1 VVNEA
6 GEQSLMAHLLE
17 LRQRLLYAVIA
28 VGGVFV
34 LLLPF
39 ANDLYAWLAQ
49 PLLATLPKG
58 GQLVAIEVAS
68 TFFVPMKLAF
78 YAALFIAMPA
88 VLYQVWAF
96 VAPALYEKEKKLAR
110 PLLLAAG
117 VLFYLGCAF
126 TFFILLPVM
135 FAYLNST
142 APAGVAMMTDIG
154 KYLDFVLVL
163 LLAGGVSFEVP
174 IAVLVAVL
182 LGWVKVEQLVEWRGY
197 VIVAIFIIAAII
209 TPPDG
214 LSQIML
220 ALPMWAL
227 YEIGIV
233 AARILVKSRAK
244 ADALNGNPAD

>member
-1 VVNEA
+1 MSDT
-6 GEQSLMAHLLE
+6 GEQSLMSHLLE
-17 LRQRLLYAVIA
+17 MRKRLLYAVATVSA
-28 VGGVFV
+28 VFLV
-34 LLLPF
+34 LLPF
-39 ANDLYAWLAQ
+39 ANQLYSWFAQ
-49 PLLATLPKG
+49 PLLRTLPKG

-78 YAALFIAMPA
+78 FVALFIATPV
-88 VLYQVWAF
+88 VLYQIWAF
-96 VAPALYEKEKKLAR
+96 VAPALYQKEKNLAK
-110 PLLLAAG
+110 PLLLAATL
-117 VLFYLGCAF
+117 LFYLGCAF
-126 TFFILLPVM
+126 TFYVLLPVM

-142 APAGVAMMTDIG
+142 APIGVAMMTDIS

-182 LGWVKVEQLVEWRGY
+182 LGWVTVPQLVEWRGY
-197 VIVAIFIIAAII
+197 IIVAIFIIAAII

-233 AARILVKSRAK
+233 VARIMVKSRAK
-244 ADALNGNPAD
+244 LDAVNTNLAD

>member
-1 VVNEA
+1 MSGQ
-6 GEQSLMAHLLE
+6 GELPLMAHLLE
-17 LRQRLLYAVIA
+17 LRQRLLYAVVA
-28 VGGVFV
+28 VMAVFL

-39 ANDLYAWLAQ
+39 ANELYAWLAQ
-49 PLLATLPKG
+49 PLLKTLPEG
-58 GQLVAIEVAS
+58 GQLVAIDVAS

-78 YAALFIAMPA
+78 YSALFIAAPA

-110 PLLLAAG
+110 PLLLAASL
-117 VLFYLGCAF
+117 LFYLGCAF
-126 TFFILLPVM
+126 TFYLLLPVM
-135 FAYLNST
+135 FGYLNST

-197 VIVAIFIIAAII
+197 IIVAIFIIAAVI

-220 ALPMWAL
+220 AVPMWAL
-227 YEIGIV
+227 YEIGIIV
-233 AARILVKSRAK
+233 ARVMVKARAK
-244 ADALNGNPAD
+244 AELAVKPD

>member
-1 VVNEA
+1 
-6 GEQSLMAHLLE
+6 
-17 LRQRLLYAVIA
+17 
-28 VGGVFV
+28 
-34 LLLPF
+34 
-39 ANDLYAWLAQ
+39 
-49 PLLATLPKG
+49 
-58 GQLVAIEVAS
+58 
-68 TFFVPMKLAF
+68 
-78 YAALFIAMPA
+78 
-88 VLYQVWAF
+88 
-96 VAPALYEKEKKLAR
+96 
-110 PLLLAAG
+110 
-117 VLFYLGCAF
+117 
-126 TFFILLPVM
+126 M

-197 VIVAIFIIAAII
+197 IIVAIFIIAAII

-233 AARILVKSRAK
+233 VARIMVKSRAK
-244 ADALNGNPAD
+244 ADAVSPDPAD

>member
-1 VVNEA
+1 MSDN
-6 GEQSLMAHLLE
+6 GEQSLMSHLLE
-17 LRQRLLYAVIA
+17 MRKRLLYAVATVSA
-28 VGGVFV
+28 VFLV
-34 LLLPF
+34 LLPF
-39 ANDLYAWLAQ
+39 ANQLYSWFAQ
-49 PLLATLPKG
+49 PLLRTLPKG

-78 YAALFIAMPA
+78 FAALFIATPV
-88 VLYQVWAF
+88 VLYQIWAF
-96 VAPALYEKEKKLAR
+96 VAPALYQKEKNLAK
-110 PLLLAAG
+110 PLLLAATL
-117 VLFYLGCAF
+117 LFYLGCAF
-126 TFFILLPVM
+126 TFYVLLPVM

-142 APAGVAMMTDIG
+142 APIGVAMMTDIS

-182 LGWVKVEQLVEWRGY
+182 LGWVTVPQLVEWRGY
-197 VIVAIFIIAAII
+197 IIVAIFIIAAII

-233 AARILVKSRAK
+233 VARIMVKSRAK
-244 ADALNGNPAD
+244 LDAVNTNLAD

>member
-1 VVNEA
+1 MVSDN

-17 LRQRLLYAVIA
+17 MRKRLLYAVATVVVI
-28 VGGVFV
+28 FV
-34 LLLPF
+34 VLLPF
-39 ANDLYAWLAQ
+39 ANQLYSWFAQ
-49 PLLATLPKG
+49 PLLRTLPKG

-78 YAALFIAMPA
+78 FAALFIATPV
-88 VLYQVWAF
+88 VLYQIWAF
-96 VAPALYEKEKKLAR
+96 VAPALYQKEKNLAK
-110 PLLLAAG
+110 PLLVAATL
-117 VLFYLGCAF
+117 LFYLGCAF
-126 TFFILLPVM
+126 TFYVLLPVM

-142 APAGVAMMTDIG
+142 APIGVAMMTDIS

-182 LGWVKVEQLVEWRGY
+182 LGWVTVPQLVEWRGY
-197 VIVAIFIIAAII
+197 IIVAIFIIAAII

-233 AARILVKSRAK
+233 VARIMVKSRAK
-244 ADALNGNPAD
+244 LDAVNTNLAD

>member
-1 VVNEA
+1 MVSDN
-6 GEQSLMAHLLE
+6 GEQSLMSHLLE
-17 LRQRLLYAVIA
+17 MRQRLLYAVMA
-28 VGGVFV
+28 VGAVFIV
-34 LLLPF
+34 LLPF
-39 ANDLYAWLAQ
+39 ANQLYTWFAQ
-49 PLLATLPKG
+49 PLLRTLPKG

-78 YAALFIAMPA
+78 FAALFIATPV
-88 VLYQVWAF
+88 VLYQIWAF
-96 VAPALYEKEKKLAR
+96 VAPALYQKEKSLAK
-110 PLLLAAG
+110 PLLMAAT
-117 VLFYLGCAF
+117 VLFYLGNAF
-126 TFFILLPVM
+126 TFYLLLPVM

-142 APAGVAMMTDIG
+142 APAGVTMMTDIS

-182 LGWVKVEQLVEWRGY
+182 LGWVTVEQLVEWRGY

-227 YEIGIV
+227 YEIGIIV
-233 AARILVKSRAK
+233 ARAMVKARAK
-244 ADALNGNPAD
+244 GIAVD

>member
-28 VGGVFV
+28 VGAVFV

-39 ANDLYAWLAQ
+39 ANELYAWLAQ
-49 PLLATLPKG
+49 PLLKTLPKG

-78 YAALFIAMPA
+78 YSALFLAAPA
-88 VLYQVWAF
+88 VLYQCWAF

-110 PLLLAAG
+110 PLLVAAG
-117 VLFYLGCAF
+117 LLFYLGCAF

-197 VIVAIFIIAAII
+197 VIVAIFIIAAVI

-220 ALPMWAL
+220 ALPMWGL
-227 YEIGIV
+227 YEVGIIV
-233 AARILVKSRAK
+233 ARIMVKSRAK
-244 ADALNGNPAD
+244 ADAVKANLAD